1 MCRRFEPSARTVS
14 ATSSAYTSPIH
25 LSRDNSIMARYDGTV
40 TNTDPTYTDAE
51 RDADLATLRALSRK
65 LQRQKRTLDATSAER
80 LEVVRRLRMRGGAT
94 YPVLADAMGT
104 SYSTVQNL
112 LARIDNTA
120 DDTEG
125 QGE

>member
-1 MCRRFEPSARTVS
+1 
-14 ATSSAYTSPIH
+14 
-25 LSRDNSIMARYDGTV
+25 MARYDRAV
-40 TNTDPTYTDAE
+40 TNTDPTYTDEE

-80 LEVVRRLRMRGGAT
+80 LEVVRRLRTRGGAT

-112 LARIDNTA
+112 LARIDHTT
-120 DDTEG
+120 DHTEG
-125 QGE
+125 QDR